1 MVSYYQFS
9 AKVTRLIRYN
19 DIITLLSFDMVFN
32 HNVLP
37 LTLRILH
44 FQVGNENPLLDGF
57 LVGDGVLNDH

>member
-1 MVSYYQFS
+1 MISYYQFS
-9 AKVTRLIRYN
+9 VKVIRLIRYN
-19 DIITLLSFDMVFN
+19 DIVILLSLDMVFN
-32 HNVLP
+32 HNDLP